1 MKALFAGDSVLEGGS
16 ASTRSGCGTWRN
28 SLRCILLGDPME
40 ILEKQVLTSCYLD
53 NKLRDV
59 IGGGAAIKP

>member
-16 ASTRSGCGTWRN
+16 TPTRSGGGTWRN

-40 ILEKQVLTSCYLD
+40 IREK
-53 NKLRDV
+53 
-59 IGGGAAIKP
+59 